1 MDSTQNP
8 ADEEEFIKKIKRFNI
23 ISITKKILNLK
34 ISEEFNEQI
43 KDMVFQTN
51 RKHKQLYGTMCKGLV
66 YLLEFWY
73 PKGKV
78 AMDEYMK
85 QMDD

>member
-23 ISITKKILNLK
+23 ISITKKRLNLK

-43 KDMVFQTN
+43 KDMVF
-51 RKHKQLYGTMCKGLV
+51 
-66 YLLEFWY
+66 
-73 PKGKV
+73 
-78 AMDEYMK
+78 
-85 QMDD
+85 